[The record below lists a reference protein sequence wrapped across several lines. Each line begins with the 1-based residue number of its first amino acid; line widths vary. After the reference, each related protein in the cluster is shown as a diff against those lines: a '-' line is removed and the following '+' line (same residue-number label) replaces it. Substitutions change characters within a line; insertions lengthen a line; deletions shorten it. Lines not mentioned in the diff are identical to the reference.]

1 MGKRYFRVG
10 RKIVYRIIVILFIFQ
25 YYLKIVV
32 KYKICKAGEHLEL
45 YNQALF
51 FNDDI
56 QFMRWVGKENY
67 GNKGKMN
74 LEIGNNTFTKRIG
87 QTTYVVRFYYSENAR
102 EKMQEIINRMLVNEV
117 NRSDFLETKEK
128 LAE

>member
-25 YYLKIVV
+25 YYLKMVV

-45 YNQALF
+45 YNQVLF

-56 QFMRWVGKENY
+56 QLMRWAGKEIY
-67 GNKGKMN
+67 GSKEKMN
-74 LEIGNNTFTKRIG
+74 PEIENNTFTKRIG
-87 QTTYVVRFYYSENAR
+87 QTTYVVRFHYSENAR
-102 EKMQEIINRMLVNEV
+102 ETMQEKINRMLVNEV
-117 NRSDFLETKEK
+117 NRSDFVETEEK
-128 LAE
+128 MAE

>member
-25 YYLKIVV
+25 YYLKMVV

-45 YNQALF
+45 YNQVLF

-56 QFMRWVGKENY
+56 QLIRWAGKEIY
-67 GNKGKMN
+67 G
-74 LEIGNNTFTKRIG
+74 
-87 QTTYVVRFYYSENAR
+87 S
-102 EKMQEIINRMLVNEV
+102 
-117 NRSDFLETKEK
+117 KEK
-128 LAE
+128 YESRN